1 MYCKNCGA
9 QLNNQDKYCAQCGVT
24 NQPQPMMQ
32 NQMTNTESGHW
43 LWGLLGFFLPIAG
56 LILFIIW
63 KDSKPKAA
71 KSAGIGALISVVL
84 GVLLI
89 LFGFF
94 LLFIIINS
102 SSCYRFY

>member
-1 MYCKNCGA
+1 
-9 QLNNQDKYCAQCGVT
+9 
-24 NQPQPMMQ
+24 MMQ

-84 GVLLI
+84 GVLLV
-89 LFGFF
+89 L
-94 LLFIIINS
+94 
-102 SSCYRFY
+102 

>member
-1 MYCKNCGA
+1 
-9 QLNNQDKYCAQCGVT
+9 
-24 NQPQPMMQ
+24 MMQ

-71 KSAGIGALISVVL
+71 KSTGIGALVTVVL
-84 GVLLI
+84 GVL
-89 LFGFF
+89 
-94 LLFIIINS
+94 
-102 SSCYRFY
+102 